1 MRAEIVIFGNRGQGG
16 PSGLPQIAAEVTYEM
31 MLCAEDAIEAVFAV
45 ERNITFLQSQKISRK
60 KAMAMLLCDMIGA
73 PLLLRDE
80 AESAG
85 ARVVT
90 RLRALRAADAAGLQ
104 AEARAARKADEDRQ
118 VAAVMERVIDL
129 VERRGAVYP
138 GFLPAASTPALVL
151 PAAPTRSPPSVIGN
165 HEVKGF
171 VDRVVASGGSS
182 SRPPRD
188 PLATEF
194 LISRVRELE
203 KQVEDLEN
211 KMWEMKNRSESVET
225 TAFTHTRLW
234 FDRTRSAEAAHS
246 LAESNF
252 RLAALCAERL
262 YQGWWMMVETA
273 YGAGWRP
280 PTEPDEEKDVCDH
293 QRFAFFDRGHDC
305 CSGERPKFDW
315 DPTELRDR
323 MEKALE
329 EPCTC
334 LNLRVVGE

>member
-1 MRAEIVIFGNRGQGG
+1 MRAEIVIFGNRGRGG

-45 ERNITFLQSQKISRK
+45 ERNIAFLQSQKISRK

-73 PLLLRDE
+73 PLLLRDK

-211 KMWEMKNRSESVET
+211 KMWEMKSRSESVET

-234 FDRTRSAEAAHS
+234 FDRTRSPIATS
-246 LAESNF
+246 GS
-252 RLAALCAERL
+252 
-262 YQGWWMMVETA
+262 
-273 YGAGWRP
+273 P
-280 PTEPDEEKDVCDH
+280 
-293 QRFAFFDRGHDC
+293 RFAR
-305 CSGERPKFDW
+305 SG
-315 DPTELRDR
+315 
-323 MEKALE
+323 
-329 EPCTC
+329 CT
-334 LNLRVVGE
+334 RAGG

>member
-1 MRAEIVIFGNRGQGG
+1 MSRNWAL
-16 PSGLPQIAAEVTYEM
+16 S
-31 MLCAEDAIEAVFAV
+31 DVFEFV
-45 ERNITFLQSQKISRK
+45 FELQHPIQISRK

-104 AEARAARKADEDRQ
+104 AEARAARKADDDRQ
-118 VAAVMERVIDL
+118 VAAVMERLVDV
-129 VERRGAVYP
+129 VERRGAVYS
-138 GFLPAASTPALVL
+138 GFLPATSTPALVP

-165 HEVKGF
+165 HEATRF

-211 KMWEMKNRSESVET
+211 KMWEMKSRSESVDT
-225 TAFTHTRLW
+225 TAFTQTRLW
-234 FDRTRSAEAAHS
+234 FDRTRPRRLIRSPNTTSGSPRSAQS
-246 LAESNF
+246 GST
-252 RLAALCAERL
+252 R
-262 YQGWWMMVETA
+262 
-273 YGAGWRP
+273 AG
-280 PTEPDEEKDVCDH
+280 
-293 QRFAFFDRGHDC
+293 G
-305 CSGERPKFDW
+305 
-315 DPTELRDR
+315 
-323 MEKALE
+323 
-329 EPCTC
+329 
-334 LNLRVVGE
+334 